1 MNLNTNLRWVF
12 RIATIVSIF
21 VAASGFAVGV
31 PACLAATAAASPQP
45 SPSSP
50 APQAQESENEIVA
63 NLAGGRVI
71 VHVTKDDVILFATI
85 DHPVEAGSVPPRL
98 LQLDSTH
105 VGILLGASEWR
116 EPADPKPI
124 RLDKDYHSVSARD
137 AHYARDPTQAEPDL
151 EAIGVSFLE
160 RLRPLT
166 SALHHK
172 IDMRKDDPLFEIV
185 VIGYG
190 SNHYGPEVWTVEY
203 RIEQAEIG
211 TRAEYLETRILRPRF
226 EQLYPPEKKAPRF
239 LVETRYPADIEG
251 PTMME
256 MIQGGDS
263 RVAKLRDSDP
273 RMAKVVEAISRGQAQ
288 KADALPATDFMR
300 ALLPLIV
307 GKSSF
312 AMGKMEEQGGF
323 DWIVAPEEP
332 VEKVRKEDKDKED
345 KDRPPEAP
353 SLRKRPQPQR

>member
-1 MNLNTNLRWVF
+1 MADWMNSATRLSVTF
-12 RIATIVSIF
+12 RA
-21 VAASGFAVGV
+21 AVGAVFALLVIWFSV
-31 PACLAATAAASPQP
+31 PGTLGAAAGPLPRSVIQ
-45 SPSSP
+45 S
-50 APQAQESENEIVA
+50 QDSENEIVA

-85 DHPVEAGSVPPRL
+85 DHPVETGSVPPRL
-98 LQLDSTH
+98 LQLDGSH

-116 EPADPKPI
+116 DPADPKPI
-124 RLDKDYHSVSARD
+124 RLDRDYHAVG
-137 AHYARDPTQAEPDL
+137 ARDPHYYHDPTSAEPDL

-166 SALHHK
+166 SSLHHK
-172 IDMRKDDPLFEIV
+172 IEIRKDDPLFEIV
-185 VIGYG
+185 VIGYAP
-190 SNHYGPEVWTVEY
+190 NHYGPEVWTVEY
-203 RIEQAEIG
+203 RIEQSDIG
-211 TRAEYLETRILRPRF
+211 TRADYLQTRILRPRF

-239 LVETRYPADIEG
+239 LVETRYPVDLAG
-251 PTMME
+251 PTVME
-256 MIQGGDS
+256 MIQGDDPAI
-263 RVAKLRDSDP
+263 AKLRDSDP
-273 RMAKVVEAISRGQAQ
+273 KIAKVVEAISRGQAQ
-288 KADALPATDFMR
+288 KADVTPAMDFMR

-323 DWIVAPEEP
+323 DWIVPPEEP
-332 VEKVRKEDKDKED
+332 VQKKTKEEKAQEE